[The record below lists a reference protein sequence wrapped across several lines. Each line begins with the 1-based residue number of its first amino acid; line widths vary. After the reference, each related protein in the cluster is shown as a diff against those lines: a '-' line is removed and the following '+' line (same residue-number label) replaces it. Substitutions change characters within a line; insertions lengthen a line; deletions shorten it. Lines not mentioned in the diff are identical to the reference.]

1 MRYMNRLLGT
11 AMALGF
17 ASTPAFA
24 QMGSIVSGGGA
35 SSGVISGSPGGTVG
49 SPGSSGGSGMG
60 AGGNS
65 ASPGSDIS
73 SALSGQSG
81 ITAPGANGG
90 SASSVISASNWLG
103 AYYGNPYYQG
113 IPSNSSSIYSKGVG
127 PGGFGSVLYGSG
139 GGMGGGSIGS
149 AAGSVVGG
157 TSGGRT
163 AIGGAGGRGGLGGR
177 GGAGGGADPGGILVQ
192 LPIQITH
199 PAIARF
205 PVTPVATSQLQNDI
219 AGMIT
224 RSNEI
229 ANPAGVSV
237 TVNQGIVT
245 LTGTV
250 RDIEEARTI
259 AGMIRL
265 TPGVR
270 RVQNELTFPKP

>member
-1 MRYMNRLLGT
+1 MRYLNRLLGT
-11 AMALGF
+11 AVVLSC

-24 QMGSIVSGGGA
+24 QMATITTGGGA
-35 SSGVISGSPGGTVG
+35 SSGVVSGSPGGTVG
-49 SPGSSGGSGMG
+49 SPGAMG
-60 AGGNS
+60 AGGNNGN
-65 ASPGSDIS
+65 PGSDIS

-90 SASSVISASNWLG
+90 GGASSVISASNWLS
-103 AYYGNPYYQG
+103 ATYGNPYYQG
-113 IPSNSSSIYSKGVG
+113 IPSNAKTNVG
-127 PGGFGSVLYGSG
+127 PGGFGTALYGTSG
-139 GGMGGGSIGS
+139 GAGGGSIGY
-149 AAGSVVGG
+149 AGGGGAGS
-157 TSGGRT
+157 GRT
-163 AIGGAGGRGGLGGR
+163 AIGGVGGRGGLGGR

-205 PVTPVATSQLQNDI
+205 PVMPIATSQLQNDI
-219 AGMIT
+219 AGMIA
-224 RSNEI
+224 RSNEV

-237 TVNQGIVT
+237 SVEKGIVT

-265 TPGVR
+265 APGVR
-270 RVQNELTFPKP
+270 AVKNDLTFPKQ